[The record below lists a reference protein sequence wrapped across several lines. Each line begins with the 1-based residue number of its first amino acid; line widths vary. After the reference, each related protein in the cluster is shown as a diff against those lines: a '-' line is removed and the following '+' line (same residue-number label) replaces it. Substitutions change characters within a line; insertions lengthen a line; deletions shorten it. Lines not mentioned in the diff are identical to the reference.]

1 MKKKLIGTARGI
13 LKADI
18 IFKNAKVVDVLTASI
33 YEADVAVVDGLIAGV
48 GEYTKADKIIDLE
61 GKYICP
67 AFINSHCHVE
77 SSMAMPSVYCVE
89 ELSWGVTT
97 LITDPHEIANVS
109 GVEGVSYMLENTKN
123 MPINYYV
130 QVPSCVPATPF
141 EHSGSTLDILSI
153 AEIAQMNGVLGMG
166 EMMNVPAVLSA
177 DGDVLAKLD
186 WFRNKPIDGHAPQL
200 TGKDLQGYVIAGIN
214 TDHEATTWKEAKEKL
229 RSGMYVLVRQGSA
242 SQNLKAIMEGVIAED
257 IDTTNMAF
265 CTDDKHLA
273 DIRKE
278 GTIRYCVVKSI
289 EMGMKPLK
297 AIQMATI
304 NAARI
309 YGLKHLGSITAGKQ
323 ADFIVCDDITK
334 FENITVYYKG
344 QKMERIVAN
353 RPNWN
358 IIINGSVNIKDVTK
372 SDLELAK
379 KEKYPIIK
387 MIPHQIITDKE
398 ELPYDDAM
406 TGLEKGDICKIA
418 VLERHHATGYVG
430 VGLLKGYGLKNG
442 AIATTVA
449 HDSHNMIVV
458 GTNDEDMLLAINEL
472 KNVQGGYTIAQNGKI
487 IDTLPLN
494 IAGLMSD
501 LPAEKLIN
509 RLDDL
514 TAKAHEVGVSKDVDP
529 FITLSFMALPVIP
542 KIRITD
548 MGVFDVESF
557 SFIK

>member
-1 MKKKLIGTARGI
+1 MKKKLIETARGI
-13 LKADI
+13 SKADI
-18 IFKNAKVVDVLTASI
+18 IFKNAKVVDVLTASV
-33 YEADVAVVDGLIAGV
+33 YEADVAVIDDLIAGV
-48 GEYTKADKIIDLE
+48 GVYTNAKKIIDLK

-77 SSMAMPSVYCVE
+77 SSMAMPSVYCIE

-97 LITDPHEIANVS
+97 LITDPHEIANVL
-109 GVEGVSYMLENTKN
+109 GIEGVSYMLENTKD

-130 QVPSCVPATPF
+130 QVPSCVPATLF
-141 EHSGSTLDILSI
+141 EHSGSRLDILAI
-153 AEIAQMNGVLGMG
+153 AQIAQMNVVLGMG
-166 EMMNVPAVLSA
+166 EMMNVPAVLGA
-177 DGDVLAKLD
+177 DADVLAKID
-186 WFRNKPIDGHAPQL
+186 WFRNRPIDGHAPQL
-200 TGKDLQGYVIAGIN
+200 TGCDLQGYIAAGIT
-214 TDHEATTWKEAKEKL
+214 TDHEATTWQEAKEKL
-229 RSGMYVLVRQGSA
+229 RSGMCVLVRQGSA
-242 SQNLKAIMEGVIAED
+242 SQNLEAIIEGVIAEN

-273 DIRKE
+273 DIHKE
-278 GTIRYCVVKSI
+278 GTIRYCVVKAI
-289 EMGMKPLK
+289 EMGMNPLK

-309 YGLKHLGSITAGKQ
+309 YGLKHLGAITVGKQ

-334 FENITVYYKG
+334 FENLDVYYKG
-344 QKMERIVAN
+344 QKIERIV
-353 RPNWN
+353 PNKPEWN
-358 IIINGSVNIKDVTK
+358 YNVDSSVNIKDIK
-372 SDLELAK
+372 ISDLKLAK
-379 KEKYPIIK
+379 KEKYPVIK
-387 MIPHQIITDKE
+387 MIAHEIITDKE
-398 ELPYDDAM
+398 EISHNDAM
-406 TGLEKGDICKIA
+406 LAMQKGDICKIA
-418 VLERHHATGYVG
+418 VVERHHATGNIG
-430 VGLLKGYGLKNG
+430 IGLIRGYGLKNG
-442 AIATTVA
+442 AVATTVA

-472 KNVQGGYTIAQNGKI
+472 EKVQGGYTIVQDGKV

-501 LPAEKLIN
+501 LPAETLIE

-514 TAKAHEVGVSKDVDP
+514 TVKAHEVGVSKDIDP

-548 MGVFDVESF
+548 MGVFDVETF

>member
-13 LKADI
+13 LQADT
-18 IFKNAKVVDVLTASI
+18 IFKNAKIVDVLTASI

-48 GEYTKADKIIDLE
+48 GKYTKANEIVDLK

-77 SSMAMPSVYCVE
+77 SSMAMPSVYCIE

-109 GVEGVSYMLENTKN
+109 GIDGISYMFENTKDI
-123 MPINYYV
+123 PINYYV
-130 QVPSCVPATPF
+130 QVPSCVPSTPF
-141 EHSGSTLDILSI
+141 EHSGSTLDILAI
-153 AEIAQMNGVLGMG
+153 AQIAQMNGVLGMG

-177 DGDVLAKLD
+177 DTDVLAKID
-186 WFRNKPIDGHAPQL
+186 WFKDRPIDGHAPQL
-200 TGKDLQGYVIAGIN
+200 TGCDLQGYIIAGIT
-214 TDHEATTWKEAKEKL
+214 TDHESTTWKEAKEKL
-229 RSGMYVLVRQGSA
+229 RSGMCVLVRQGSA
-242 SQNLKAIMEGVIAED
+242 SQNLEAIIKGAIEEN

-278 GTIRYCVVKSI
+278 GTIRYCVVKAI
-289 EMGMKPLK
+289 EMGMNPLK
-297 AIQMATI
+297 AIQIATI

-323 ADFIVCDDITK
+323 ADFIICDDITK
-334 FENITVYYKG
+334 FENLTVYHKG
-344 QKMERIVAN
+344 QKIEQIV
-353 RPNWN
+353 PNKPIWN
-358 IIINGSVNIKDVTK
+358 HIIDSSVNIKDIK
-372 SDLELAK
+372 ISDLKLDK
-379 KEKYPIIK
+379 KEKYPVIK
-387 MIPHQIITDKE
+387 MISHQIITDKE
-398 ELPYDDAM
+398 EMLYNDAI
-406 TGLEKGDICKIA
+406 TALKKGDICKIA
-418 VLERHHATGYVG
+418 VVERHHATGNIG
-430 VGLLKGYGLKNG
+430 VGLIKGYGLKKG
-442 AIATTVA
+442 AVATTVA

-472 KNVQGGYTIAQNGKI
+472 KRVQGGYTIVQDGEI

-501 LPAEKLIN
+501 LPAENLIK

-514 TAKAHEVGVSKDVDP
+514 TDKAYKAGVSKDVDP

-548 MGVFDVESF
+548 IGMFDVESF